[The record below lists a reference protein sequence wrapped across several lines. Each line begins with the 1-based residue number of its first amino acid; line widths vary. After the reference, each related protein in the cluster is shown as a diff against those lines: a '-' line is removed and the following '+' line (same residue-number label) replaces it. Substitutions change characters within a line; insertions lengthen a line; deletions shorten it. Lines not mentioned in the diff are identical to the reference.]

1 MRILIG
7 VTADDSWRDALALG
21 ASLCRTHK
29 AEPVLAHVFPVPYN
43 FATTSTEGP
52 EWVAHMTHGAEEL
65 MEEAVEHLRREQGM
79 EPDATTLVGN
89 RSSGAGLME
98 AAAEFDAK
106 RIVIGAS
113 PGAPVGRFQVGST
126 AHELFHGSEVPVAL
140 APAGFRHYATPKLAG
155 LVFSFRHG
163 EESLA
168 ILRQAGEIAALT
180 GLPLTM
186 LTVLLRHRIYGKTL
200 GSSGESAAMDD
211 LRADATRRMEEA
223 AEALPPGVEATQE
236 IVVGD
241 TVQSAIQQ
249 RRWDP
254 NELLTLPSSTGG
266 LLHRVFLGQTTYQ
279 LIRATQNPA
288 VVWPRR
294 SLPEPEEA

>member
-21 ASLCRTHK
+21 ATLCRTHN

-43 FATTSTEGP
+43 FVTTGTDGP

-65 MEEAVEHLRREQGM
+65 MEAAVEHLRREHDM
-79 EPDATTLVGN
+79 EPYATTLVGN

-106 RIVIGAS
+106 RIVVGAS

-126 AHELFHGSEVPVAL
+126 ANELFTGSTVPVAI
-140 APAGFRHYATPKLAG
+140 APADFRHSAAPKLTG

-163 EESLA
+163 DESLA
-168 ILRQAGEIAALT
+168 ILRQAGEIAQEAK
-180 GLPLTM
+180 LPLTM
-186 LTVLLRHRIYGKTL
+186 LTVLLRHRVYGKKL
-200 GSSGESAAMDD
+200 GDSGESDVMDD
-211 LRADATRRMEEA
+211 LRADATKRMEEA
-223 AEALPPGVEATQE
+223 AKVLPPGVEATQE

-241 TVQSAIQQ
+241 TIQSAIQQ

-266 LLHRVFLGQTTYQ
+266 LLHRVFLGQTTHK
-279 LIRATQNPA
+279 LIRATPNPA

-294 SLPEPEEA
+294 SLPTPAED